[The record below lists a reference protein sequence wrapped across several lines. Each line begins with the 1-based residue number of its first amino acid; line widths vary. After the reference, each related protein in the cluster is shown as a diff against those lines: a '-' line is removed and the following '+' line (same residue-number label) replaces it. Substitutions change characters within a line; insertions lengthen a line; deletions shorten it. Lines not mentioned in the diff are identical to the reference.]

1 MTTERRFAEMY
12 KYEISGY
19 YFANDNEDERT
30 HFYHIVEARDN
41 FEAMEMVVGK
51 IAFSES
57 RAGNS
62 FKLDVIHY
70 ECL

>member
-1 MTTERRFAEMY
+1 MKNEKTLAEMY
-12 KYEISGY
+12 QYEISGY

-30 HFYHIVEARDN
+30 HFDHIVEARN
-41 FEAMEMVVGK
+41 NVEAMEMVIGK
-51 IAFSES
+51 IAWSES

>member
-1 MTTERRFAEMY
+1 MTTDRKFAEIY

-19 YFANDNEDERT
+19 YFANEDERT
-30 HFYHIVEARDN
+30 HFYHIIDARDEV
-41 FEAMEMVVGK
+41 EAMEMVVGK
-51 IAFSES
+51 IALSES
-57 RAGNS
+57 RAGNT

>member
-19 YFANDNEDERT
+19 YFANDDERT
-30 HFYHIVEARDN
+30 HFCHQVEARDN
-41 FEAMEMVVGK
+41 VEAMEIVVGK
-51 IAFSES
+51 IALSES
-57 RAGNS
+57 RAGNT

>member
-1 MTTERRFAEMY
+1 MY

-19 YFANDNEDERT
+19 YLVIDDHGHCERKR
-30 HFYHIVEARDN
+30 FEEVVEARDN
-41 FEAMEMVVGK
+41 VEAMRIVVGEF
-51 IAFSES
+51 AWQES
-57 RAGNS
+57 LLGNT

>member
-1 MTTERRFAEMY
+1 MKEKYMY
-12 KYEISGY
+12 NISGCY
-19 YFANDNEDERT
+19 IANDNERT
-30 HFYHIVEARDN
+30 HFSHTVEASDN
-41 FEAMEMVVGK
+41 VEAMEIVVGK
-51 IAFSES
+51 IALSES

>member
-12 KYEISGY
+12 QYEISGY

-30 HFYHIVEARDN
+30 HFDHIVEARN
-41 FEAMEMVVGK
+41 NVEAMEMVVGK
-51 IAFSES
+51 IAMSES
-57 RAGNS
+57 RVGNS

>member
-1 MTTERRFAEMY
+1 MTTERKFAEMY
-12 KYEISGY
+12 QYEISGY
-19 YFANDNEDERT
+19 YFANGDERT
-30 HFYHIVEARDN
+30 HFYHIVEATDEC
-41 FEAMEMVVGK
+41 EAMEMVVGK
-51 IAFSES
+51 IALSES